1 MNVAGG
7 YAKRSPLG
15 WSVGHHTS
23 PSLTSSNPDIATVL
37 RQMKIPER
45 MTSSQALRD
54 FLLANTEDGRNVPT
68 GPEQVLQL
76 NGLLLL
82 SHLEVINALGALE
95 ERFALEHYQK
105 FQQELKK
112 HRKRRW
118 W

>member
-1 MNVAGG
+1 M
-7 YAKRSPLG
+7 
-15 WSVGHHTS
+15 TD
-23 PSLTSSNPDIATVL
+23 PDIATVL

-82 SHLEVINALGALE
+82 SHLEVIDALGALE